1 MCLLEPFTGS
11 KSTSPKNTCFQENMF
26 SEHRK
31 TPQKHPKNTKKHG
44 FWKNMFL
51 SLTLVPPHPPPPPP
65 PKHKYTNMLCNL
77 WHTVCSYVQAAK
89 YTAYIYQ
96 YIYAIWNKIPKQE
109 QNQSSKSDE
118 KRKLKIF
125 FIFLR
130 IYYFFVLVS
139 VWLFLQPFVCSFRSL
154 FRSFASSKI

>member
-65 PKHKYTNMLCNL
+65 NTNTQICCAICDTQYAAMYKLQSIQHIYTSIYMLYEIKYRNRNKTK
-77 WHTVCSYVQAAK
+77 VQK
-89 YTAYIYQ
+89 VM
-96 YIYAIWNKIPKQE
+96 
-109 QNQSSKSDE
+109 
-118 KRKLKIF
+118 RKENFLFIF
-125 FIFLR
+125 FI
-130 IYYFFVLVS
+130 IYYFFVFFLC
-139 VWLFLQPFVCSFRSL
+139 LFFVFPAFCLFVSL
-154 FRSFASSKI
+154 FISVFCII